1 MEAEKKLGQG
11 SAFPCNM
18 ELPDRYGGGKYLEFI
33 PGITKRYYTACIVMQ
48 GILAS
53 YAGMS
58 ITTFPKEWIA
68 TESFK
73 IADEL
78 LKQEDEN
85 K

>member
-1 MEAEKKLGQG
+1 MEAEKKLGEEP
-11 SAFPCNM
+11 AFPYPQC
-18 ELPDRYGGGKYLEFI
+18 GCF
-33 PGITKRYYTACIVMQ
+33 GISKRYYTACIAMQ

-58 ITTFPKEWIA
+58 VATFPKEWIA
-68 TESFK
+68 IESFK
-73 IADEL
+73 MADEL